1 LAVVVPEVLIMVVVV
16 VVEVLSPQ
24 PHNLFLLPLVQ

>member
-1 LAVVVPEVLIMVVVV
+1 VVVVPEVLIMVVEVE
-16 VVEVLSPQ
+16 VEVLSLQ